1 MKTYWDT
8 SAVMNAAVSAEVYA
22 ALDAGEHVTR
32 THTFAEFFNR
42 MTGRGIRCTDA
53 EGNEREV
60 VFAADD
66 AARWLRQFGAKVGAV
81 DLDRSETLEAL
92 EGAKAKGV
100 MGRAVHD
107 WLHVCAAAKAGAD
120 QVFTRETD
128 GFARLGAVVA
138 WPQSGRV

>member
-8 SAVMNAAVSAEVYA
+8 SAVMNAAVSAEGYA

-42 MTGRGIRCTDA
+42 MTGRGIRCLDA
-53 EGNEREV
+53 DGNAREV
-60 VFAADD
+60 VFAA
-66 AARWLRQFGAKVGAV
+66 V
-81 DLDRSETLEAL
+81 
-92 EGAKAKGV
+92 
-100 MGRAVHD
+100 
-107 WLHVCAAAKAGAD
+107 KAGAD

-138 WPQSGRV
+138 WPQSGRI